1 MNLASVLFNFI
12 FYKNS
17 SFVSQIRRDDCI
29 NFCSTFFINALPGVD
44 DSSVIKQSREALML
58 VNDTKFMKP
67 IEFHTSIMFD
77 FNRKKWQQ
85 KDLFGSKLIEKDHWT
100 IDKEYGIRYPKLNDS
115 KGILSLIFIKKCL
128 TFAL

>member
-29 NFCSTFFINALPGVD
+29 TFCSSFFINALPGFD
-44 DSSVIKQSREALML
+44 DAIVIKQSREALML
-58 VNDTKFMKP
+58 VHDTKFMKP

-77 FNRKKWQQ
+77 FNRQKWQQ
-85 KDLFGSKLIEKDHWT
+85 KDLFGSKLIEKDNWT
-100 IDKEYGIRYPKLNDS
+100 IDKEYGTIYPILNDR
-115 KGILSLIFIKKCL
+115 KGILSYIFIKNV
-128 TFAL
+128 